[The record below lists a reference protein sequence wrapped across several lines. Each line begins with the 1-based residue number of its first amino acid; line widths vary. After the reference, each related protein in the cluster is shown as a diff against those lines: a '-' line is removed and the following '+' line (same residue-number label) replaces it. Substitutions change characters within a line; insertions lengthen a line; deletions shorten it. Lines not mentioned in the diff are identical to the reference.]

1 MLVYNKIL
9 SNYAIVYGRF
19 LALGKLSKRTWW
31 LPGGM
36 FMVVKTQVLHIKDVI
51 IVSIK
56 IKGEKNI
63 QK

>member
-1 MLVYNKIL
+1 MVGFWHLVNFP
-9 SNYAIVYGRF
+9 SACG
-19 LALGKLSKRTWW
+19 A
-31 LPGGM
+31 GGM